1 MISEWRY
8 QHHHCPHLLAVLV
21 LLLVA
26 SLKTSRVVGRAIR
39 LVMDFEECTA
49 TTEAYVPLTRKN
61 HPGSSCV
68 LLMNS
73 GRGSWVVSRDCCN
86 NSYSV
91 VM

>member
-49 TTEAYVPLTRKN
+49 TTEAYVFPLTRMN
-61 HPGSSCV
+61 HPSSSCV
-68 LLMNS
+68 LRMNS
-73 GRGSWVVSRDCCN
+73 GRDRDCCN
-86 NSYSV
+86 NSYPV